1 MMKKILFCFLFTVCG
16 LLRAEVREL
25 HSDVGFDG
33 TSTLHD
39 FHGAGKLT
47 PQLVEWEP
55 LVEGGVLTAHK
66 ITLKVSDL
74 TTDHK
79 KRDRNMMKM
88 FDPES
93 YPQIQA
99 DISGWALP
107 GSGSEEKLLTL
118 HIHGTEVTVPV
129 LLSDYEEKEGV
140 IHFTCSFTVSLKEAD
155 LKRPSVLGL
164 IRVGDE
170 VKVVVESELTLP
182 EAN

>member
-1 MMKKILFCFLFTVCG
+1 MKKMLFCFVFTMCG
-16 LLRAEVREL
+16 LLPAEVREL

-39 FHGAGKLT
+39 FQGQGAVS
-47 PQLVEWEP
+47 PQRVEWEP
-55 LVEGGVLTAHK
+55 TAEGGVLNAHHL
-66 ITLKVSDL
+66 ILKVSDL

-99 DISGWALP
+99 DISGWTLP
-107 GSGSEEKLLTL
+107 GSGSEKKLLTL

-129 LLSDYEEKEGV
+129 LLSDYEEKGGV
-140 IHFTCSFTVSLKEAD
+140 VSFTSTFTVSLKEAD

-182 EAN
+182 EAK